1 MIDIKK
7 AKEVFKNYVQNYDPN
22 DEKVKLKIAHIE
34 RTSAVAKETAQYLK
48 LTEEDILLAELI
60 GLLHDIGRFEQIK
73 RYHTFVDKI
82 SVNHGEF
89 GVKIL
94 FNDGLITKF
103 IKDRKY
109 DEIIKKAIL
118 NHNRGKIEE
127 GLNEKEL
134 LHSKIIRDSDK
145 TDIFYTLTFGDVKA
159 IWEKE
164 DFSEDKISEE
174 IYREFMEDKAIN
186 YKNRITSA
194 DILVSHFAYVY
205 DFNFNYGLK
214 LIYNNG
220 YIDKLFNR
228 FRFKDQEVNKQYIEI
243 YKTAKEYVK
252 NKVNALTYHNAKD
265 GQELATKIKEFMGMR
280 EAAKKKIVEQGY
292 ITATKYDVTKIHDK
306 LVAIFGEKKE
316 D

>member
-7 AKEVFKNYVQNYDPN
+7 AKEEFKNYIQNYDPK

-34 RTSAVAKETAQYLK
+34 RTSAVAKKTAQYLK
-48 LTEEDILLAELI
+48 LDKEDILLAELI

-82 SVNHGEF
+82 SVNHGEL
-89 GVKIL
+89 GVKVL
-94 FNDGLITKF
+94 FEDRLITKF
-103 IKDRKY
+103 IEDRKY

-118 NHNRGKIEE
+118 NHNKGKIEE

-134 LHSKIIRDSDK
+134 LHAKIIRDSDK
-145 TDIFYTLTFGDVKA
+145 TDIFYTLTFGDTKA

-164 DFSEDKISEE
+164 DLSGDKISKE

-186 YKNRITSA
+186 YKNIITSV

-214 LIYNNG
+214 LIYDNE

-228 FRFKDQEVNKQYIEI
+228 FEFKNQEVNKQYREI
-243 YKTAKEYVK
+243 YMTAKEYVK
-252 NKVNALTYHNAKD
+252 NNLEEIND
-265 GQELATKIKEFMGMR
+265 
-280 EAAKKKIVEQGY
+280 
-292 ITATKYDVTKIHDK
+292 
-306 LVAIFGEKKE
+306 
-316 D
+316 